1 MTAGAQQLI
10 PRRDLHE
17 DREISP
23 WRNWH
28 ANQRKG
34 QVEDVKM
41 LFVQPEPVVIAARLP
56 TLELHHEFDALRCA
70 RRGDAEQILNV
81 DDPESTNLHV
91 MARQLGTGANQNR
104 FGALPYFDGVVGDQ
118 PMSAHDQVQRAF
130 ALADAALSDNE
141 DAEAENVQKNAVQQ
155 LSDNEA
161 FFENRRHFRDR
172 DGGRDQCSQYR
183 KITALGFEDDFAE
196 HTESTRDQN
205 AWHLVVLAHLAHRVG
220 AIVRVEAL
228 EIADLTVAEHEHTP
242 FAQVFVEAC
251 EREAG

>member
-34 QVEDVKM
+34 QVEDVKT

-91 MARQLGTGANQNR
+91 MARR
-104 FGALPYFDGVVGDQ
+104 
-118 PMSAHDQVQRAF
+118 S
-130 ALADAALSDNE
+130 E
-141 DAEAENVQKNAVQQ
+141 
-155 LSDNEA
+155 
-161 FFENRRHFRDR
+161 
-172 DGGRDQCSQYR
+172 
-183 KITALGFEDDFAE
+183 E
-196 HTESTRDQN
+196 HTSELQSL
-205 AWHLVVLAHLAHRVG
+205 AYLVCRLL
-220 AIVRVEAL
+220 L
-228 EIADLTVAEHEHTP
+228 EKKKI
-242 FAQVFVEAC
+242 
-251 EREAG
+251 